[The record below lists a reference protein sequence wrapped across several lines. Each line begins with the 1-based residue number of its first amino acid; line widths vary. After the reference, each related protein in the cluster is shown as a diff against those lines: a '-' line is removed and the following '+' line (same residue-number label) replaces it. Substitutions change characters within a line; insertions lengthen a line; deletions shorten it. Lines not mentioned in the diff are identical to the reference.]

1 MPDACFV
8 LTQFWLLQIHFAE
21 EWNELHHLQIMESL
35 GGDQYWID
43 RFAAQHAAVF
53 YYWVLV
59 FFFAFSP
66 ELAYVFSELVE
77 VGRSHVCMP
86 FMHPQ
91 CWHAPM
97 HSCMQGLQPDPAL
110 KMDKSSCLSC
120 ATRYLHAS
128 HSVYLSYK
136 AGLLGMGA
144 SACMCQC
151 QRDPFIDSSDEGL
164 WHLLRVMPQTPMMSS
179 SWRTRIC

>member
-1 MPDACFV
+1 MSDACFV
-8 LTQFWLLQIHFAE
+8 PTQSWLLQIHFAE

-77 VGRSHVCMP
+77 VVLPH
-86 FMHPQ
+86 MH
-91 CWHAPM
+91 AF
-97 HSCMQGLQPDPAL
+97 
-110 KMDKSSCLSC
+110 
-120 ATRYLHAS
+120 HAS
-128 HSVYLSYK
+128 LALAHTPPLMH
-136 AGLLGMGA
+136 AGA
-144 SACMCQC
+144 AA
-151 QRDPFIDSSDEGL
+151 
-164 WHLLRVMPQTPMMSS
+164 
-179 SWRTRIC
+179 

>member
-1 MPDACFV
+1 MAV
-8 LTQFWLLQIHFAE
+8 QIHFAE

-77 VGRSHVCMP
+77 VR
-86 FMHPQ
+86 
-91 CWHAPM
+91 
-97 HSCMQGLQPDPAL
+97 HSLGC
-110 KMDKSSCLSC
+110 
-120 ATRYLHAS
+120 R
-128 HSVYLSYK
+128 YK
-136 AGLLGMGA
+136 ACIWGLYEKTGMGIG
-144 SACMCQC
+144 SF
-151 QRDPFIDSSDEGL
+151 PVS
-164 WHLLRVMPQTPMMSS
+164 
-179 SWRTRIC
+179 